1 MLSLLLESSSLTS
14 CIFVYRFELK
24 SLRLLFVLEDLSLS
38 GAAKVDFLRRR
49 AVVSW
54 VRPALI
60 PPNSELRFFLLKPSL
75 AMECCLLKE

>member
-1 MLSLLLESSSLTS
+1 MLSLMLESSSLTS
-14 CIFVYRFELK
+14 CMFVYRLELK
-24 SLRLLFVLEDLSLS
+24 SLRLFVLEDLSLS

-60 PPNSELRFFLLKPSL
+60 PPNSELRFYLLKPSL